1 MLYVIRSP
9 HFSLGLFTGNV
20 DQILKGDTTKHKND
34 RERDS
39 MRETNSHDVK
49 RMNKRQIFN
58 KNLRW
63 VKETS
68 KINTYLEEID
78 RGRQK

>member
-1 MLYVIRSP
+1 M
-9 HFSLGLFTGNV
+9 NKN
-20 DQILKGDTTKHKND
+20 QIVCQEKETLRKREFKND

-49 RMNKRQIFN
+49 RMEKRQIFN

-68 KINTYLEEID
+68 KINAYLEEID